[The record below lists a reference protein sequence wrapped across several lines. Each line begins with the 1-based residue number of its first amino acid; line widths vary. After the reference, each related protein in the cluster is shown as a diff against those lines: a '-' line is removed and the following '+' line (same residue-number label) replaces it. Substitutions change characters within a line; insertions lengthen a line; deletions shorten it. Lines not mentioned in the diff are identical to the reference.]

1 MEERTLLIQQ
11 LAQAHE
17 KMRAVLA
24 DVDTQMEIY
33 SHWTIK
39 HVLAHIAG
47 WDDASIA
54 SLRAHVAGDEPG
66 APAARGIDFYNAQ
79 AVETREPLRYDQVVK
94 EWELARGQLETI
106 INEMPPEKFKE
117 PLLFAWGQTGTIA
130 QLGAIFARHE
140 ERHAEEIRKLMTRS
154 DRGQDAHPSA

>member
-11 LAQAHE
+11 LAQARE

-33 SHWTIK
+33 PHWTIK

-47 WDDASIA
+47 WDDACIA

-79 AVETREPLRYDQVVK
+79 SVETREPLGYDHVVK
-94 EWELARGQLETI
+94 EWELARGQLETV
-106 INEMPPEKFKE
+106 INEMPPEKLKE
-117 PLLFAWGQTGTIA
+117 QLLFPWGPTGTIA
-130 QLGAIFARHE
+130 RLVAIFAEHE
-140 ERHAEEIRKLMTRS
+140 EEHAEEIRKLMTRS
-154 DRGQDAHPSA
+154 GRGQDAHPSA

>member
-1 MEERTLLIQQ
+1 MEERARLIQQ
-11 LAQAHE
+11 LAQARE

-33 SHWTIK
+33 PRWTIK

-47 WDDASIA
+47 WDDACIA

-79 AVETREPLRYDQVVK
+79 SVETREPLSYDQVVK

-106 INEMPPEKFKE
+106 IHEMPPEKFKE
-117 PLLFAWGQTGTIA
+117 RLLFPWGPTGTIA
-130 QLGAIFARHE
+130 RLVAIFAEHE
-140 ERHAEEIRKLMTRS
+140 EEHAEEIRKLITRS
-154 DRGQDAHPSA
+154 GRGQDAHPSA